1 MADEPVLDRD
11 RIIECLS
18 QHRAEYLLVGGIGAQ
33 MHGALRPT
41 GDLDSL
47 PATSEENLDRLALAM
62 RELNARLRVDGMTDE
77 ESRALPLPI
86 DAASLAR
93 MDIST
98 WRTDAGDLD
107 VLTAIPTR
115 DGGRASEVRGAR
127 RSLRASGGRRRR
139 GDGRRPRRHHRVE
152 GAGGQ
157 TEGSRSPRRASRAAR
172 SLTAATDGA
181 QCSPGVL
188 HGLLTNS
195 KNTPI
200 EALER
205 ALPLRVAR
213 GSSATSRC

>member
-18 QHRAEYLLVGGIGAQ
+18 QHRVEYLLVGGIGAQ

-115 DGGRASEVRGAR
+115 DGGRARFEDLVARSE
-127 RSLRASGGRRRR
+127 
-139 GDGRRPRRHHRVE
+139 RVE
-152 GAGGQ
+152 VGGVVVMVAGLDDII
-157 TEGSRSPRRASRAAR
+157 ASKEWADRPKDR
-172 SLTAATDGA
+172 
-181 QCSPGVL
+181 
-188 HGLLTNS
+188 
-195 KNTPI
+195 
-200 EALER
+200 EALVE
-205 ALPLRVAR
+205 LRELSDR
-213 GSSATSRC
+213 